1 MTAAIRKVHDFI
13 TVGAA
18 APLQEAGAVAMHL
31 PASYY
36 ESLARE
42 YLVRRD
48 RLLGIL
54 TGGLLPLSNRAVRTT
69 S

>member
-18 APLQEAGAVAMHL
+18 APLQEAGAVAL
-31 PASYY
+31 QFPPSYY
-36 ESLARE
+36 ETLARD
-42 YLVRRD
+42 YTVRRD
-48 RLLGIL
+48 RLLASSR
-54 TGGLLPLSNRAVRTT
+54 TPVSTASSRAAPTT